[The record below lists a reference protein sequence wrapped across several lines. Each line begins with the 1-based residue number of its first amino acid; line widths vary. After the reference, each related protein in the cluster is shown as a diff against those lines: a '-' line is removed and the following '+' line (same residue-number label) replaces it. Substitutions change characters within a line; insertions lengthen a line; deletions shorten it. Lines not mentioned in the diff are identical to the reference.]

1 MNVSYDDQ
9 IKELQKQTERL
20 KKKLD
25 DTENTLI
32 AIFEREE
39 SILRVSW
46 NSFTGLEKNKV
57 KQASSIS

>member
-25 DTENTLI
+25 DMENTLI

-39 SILRVSW
+39 SILRVS
-46 NSFTGLEKNKV
+46 
-57 KQASSIS
+57 